1 MMAQKKVLGIRTN
14 RKNIKV
20 NNADKNRTDF

>member
-1 MMAQKKVLGIRTN
+1 MMAQKKVLGIRTS